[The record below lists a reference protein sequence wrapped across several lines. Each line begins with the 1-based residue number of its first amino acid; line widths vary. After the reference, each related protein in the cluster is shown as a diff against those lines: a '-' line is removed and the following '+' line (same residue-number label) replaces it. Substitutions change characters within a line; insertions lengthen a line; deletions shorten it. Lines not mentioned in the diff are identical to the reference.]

1 MEELAPVPTFMEND
15 VFYDLTYLG
24 SSTAYSNLDETE
36 NSHFT
41 GTSRMGVYLLSNNHM
56 RTYSFANG
64 EIVSCVT
71 LTDEFVEKAGAYVS
85 DSMTKP
91 GKEQN
96 GKIRILLIPHHT
108 FANTVSFEYA
118 IGNTVYCDAKSWNNI
133 QGWSSDEDIR
143 ETLENEISYA
153 LDQFGTS
160 GAPSGEAGL

>member
-1 MEELAPVPTFMEND
+1 MEND

-24 SSTAYSNLDETE
+24 SNTAYSNLDETE
-36 NSHFT
+36 SSHFT
-41 GTSRMGVYLLSNNHM
+41 GTSRTGVYLLGNNHM
-56 RTYSFANG
+56 RTYSFVNG

-71 LTDEFVEKAGAYVS
+71 LTDEFVEKAGGYVS
-85 DSMTKP
+85 DSMTKLR
-91 GKEQN
+91 KEQN
-96 GKIRILLIPHHT
+96 GEEAGELRILLIPHHT

-118 IGNTVYCDAKSWNNI
+118 IGNTAYCDAKSWNTI

-143 ETLENEISYA
+143 EALESEISYA